1 MYERFKDVLAAG
13 TKENLKH
20 VFIAGSAVG
29 R

>member
-1 MYERFKDVLAAG
+1 MYERFKGVIAAG